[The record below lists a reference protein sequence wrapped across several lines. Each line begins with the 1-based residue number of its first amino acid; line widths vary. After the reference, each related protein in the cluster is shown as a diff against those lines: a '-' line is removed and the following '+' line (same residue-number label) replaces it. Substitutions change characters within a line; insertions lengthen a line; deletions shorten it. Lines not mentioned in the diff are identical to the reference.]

1 MDTYDDAARARIRA
15 VLKNYAK
22 ENTLSVDDLYEA
34 LCKAERRTRE
44 TIGFTFRTFQRF
56 MAGSH
61 ETGKKTVAVCA
72 RVAEGLPRR
81 PTVFHALGER
91 LYALYQTPLPPDLAP
106 SYNLVS
112 GDNRTVISIS
122 AAAEGF
128 ALVTE
133 RHLGRFHR
141 IFDGVLVSLYPRGF
155 LIILKDRNLKTPRQ
169 IMTSNQV
176 AAIYEYCLPLHPGC
190 SNWHCEGE
198 FTHA

>member
-1 MDTYDDAARARIRA
+1 VEKLYKRICA
-15 VLKNYAK
+15 
-22 ENTLSVDDLYEA
+22 
-34 LCKAERRTRE
+34 AERSSPE
-44 TIGFTFRTFQRF
+44 AIGFSFKTFQRF

-61 ETGKKTVAVCA
+61 ETGEETVAVCT
-72 RVAEGLPRR
+72 RFAEGLPRR

-112 GDNRTVISIS
+112 GDNRTVISVS
-122 AAAEGF
+122 AATEGF
-128 ALVTE
+128 ALVSE

-141 IFDGVLVSLYPRGF
+141 TFDGVLVSLYPRGF